1 MRCQPFVVC
10 SSETRCR
17 PLFLSVYLF
26 PVPCHPCLASCHMV
40 RAEMS
45 SLMIHT
51 YVRAPVSIPVPALV
65 RTSRCIDTVRWSP
78 YAIMPCHA
86 LPYTDCLSLP
96 LLSSLR
102 RDRVRAMWNLSYI
115 TLLYYS
121 LGPTSFDVGLRRI
134 VILNDSCWR
143 RPPKVPRLQSFG
155 DPAGRRALPESSCR
169 RSRVEACLFVW

>member
-1 MRCQPFVVC
+1 MQLQTCRALFQMCCQPFVVC

-78 YAIMPCHA
+78 YAIMPCPTPIVCRCRCCRHCGEIG
-86 LPYTDCLSLP
+86 LERCGICPISRCFITP
-96 LLSSLR
+96 LAPPHSMSVFDASS
-102 RDRVRAMWNLSYI
+102 S
-115 TLLYYS
+115 
-121 LGPTSFDVGLRRI
+121 
-134 VILNDSCWR
+134 
-143 RPPKVPRLQSFG
+143 
-155 DPAGRRALPESSCR
+155 
-169 RSRVEACLFVW
+169 